1 MGLLLTKEITIY
13 CDESNISG
21 RYFSNFYGGALVS
34 SKDLEYVNDLLTQ
47 KKSELNFHGEIK
59 WSKITENYLD
69 KYLEFVSLFF
79 KLIATG
85 KVKIRIMFTQ
95 NRHVPKNLSAY
106 HREHEYFLLYYQ
118 FIKHAFGLK
127 HLEPTQQTTQVRL
140 YFDKIP
146 DTKEKAMQFKS
157 FLLGLNYNKQIKN
170 NGLIFLPQN
179 ITDVHSHDHVIL
191 QSVDIILGAMQFR
204 LNDHH
209 KDKPKGQWKRG
220 KRTIAKEKVYKHI
233 SNYIQKIYPRFN
245 IGTSTSYRDSLTNI
259 WGDPYRHWL
268 FIPSEINID
277 DEKTKRSQKNNPAT
291 TIPYKVIS

>member
-1 MGLLLTKEITIY
+1 MSKEIIIY

-21 RYFSNFYGGALVS
+21 RYFSNFYGGALIN
-34 SKDLEYVNDLLTQ
+34 SKDLEQVNYVLMQ
-47 KKSELNFHGEIK
+47 KKKELNFHGEIK
-59 WSKITENYLD
+59 WSKITDNYLS
-69 KYLEFVSLFF
+69 KYIEFIDLLFE
-79 KLIATG
+79 LIADG

-95 NRHVPKNLSAY
+95 NRHVPQNLSIY
-106 HREHEYFLLYYQ
+106 HKEHEYFLLYYQ

-127 HLEPTQQTTQVRL
+127 YLEPEQQTMQVRL
-140 YFDKIP
+140 YFDKLP

-170 NGLIFLPQN
+170 NGLILSPQN

-209 KDKPKGQWKRG
+209 KDKPEGQSRRG

-233 SNYIQKIYPRFN
+233 NACIQKIYPGFN
-245 IGTSTSYRDSLTNI
+245 IGTSTSWRNSLTNI
-259 WGDPYRHWL
+259 GSDPYRHWL
-268 FIPSEINID
+268 FVPSDSNMD
-277 DEKTKRSQKNNPAT
+277 DKKTKRALK
-291 TIPYKVIS
+291 K